1 MEQGVLGACPEGPQ
15 FGTEKSPGKFLGF
28 LGASK
33 TQKTSYTEQII
44 FSSIILNL
52 TLF

>member
-15 FGTEKSPGKFLGF
+15 FGTEKSPGKF